1 MATDVATV
9 ANVTTEIHFHECGS
23 GFFTTD
29 FSSEN
34 SRGEF
39 VGKRFAVVDENEV
52 TDFVELHDNGEVVDA
67 IQRTA
72 FDNGWAW
79 RDVGDV
85 AGAEIPFQVSRKA
98 TQVLVGVE
106 EVDGLMLRNLIV
118 GDSLG
123 CGMKID
129 GCVQLAVVVD
139 TLLDVVEIAA

>member
-1 MATDVATV
+1 M
-9 ANVTTEIHFHECGS
+9 
-23 GFFTTD
+23 
-29 FSSEN
+29 
-34 SRGEF
+34 
-39 VGKRFAVVDENEV
+39 
-52 TDFVELHDNGEVVDA
+52 
-67 IQRTA
+67 
-72 FDNGWAW
+72 
-79 RDVGDV
+79 
-85 AGAEIPFQVSRKA
+85 SRKA